1 MGGLAAAVRGIIVGR
16 NRPSILSSQALRYVE
31 GSASASA
38 RRPAR
43 FSFSSVAGES
53 GNDYGENIRWGILS
67 AGKISSD
74 FVKAIGI
81 TEGAKASAVAARSH
95 AKAETFASEHSI
107 PAAYGSYD
115 ELLADPTVDVV
126 YVGSIADEHANLA
139 AKALLAGKPTVVE
152 KPLTI
157 SSEETRKL
165 VALAKE
171 NDTFLMEGMWTRCFP
186 AMRRVRDL
194 VASGAI
200 GPISV
205 VQGDFGWSTEGCG
218 PDDRIWNPRSGGM
231 VLDIGMYLAQLGN
244 VAFPNADVK
253 GVQAMGMQ
261 KNGIDHTALVNVKYG
276 KAAMLVEGGGRQ
288 MAGES
293 TSQRD
298 ESEGGMLQ
306 FYVTGNAN
314 TEERVVMEGT
324 QGRIIIESPA
334 HVPSSVRL
342 IRNGGR
348 GVETEEVFDHPLPD
362 DTFSTWNYPGSVGFT
377 YQIKEVGDALRRG
390 EKECRHFT
398 LKESLQVADMLDEV
412 LDQVRGQGWRKEE
425 DKEEAATSAATSI

>member
-1 MGGLAAAVRGIIVGR
+1 MRVLAAAFRG
-16 NRPSILSSQALRYVE
+16 SIGGGNSVLSRRVLGEVE
-31 GSASASA
+31 GSSYSS
-38 RRPAR
+38 PAL
-43 FSFSSVAGES
+43 FFSSVGATS
-53 GNDYGENIRWGILS
+53 YGENIRWGILS

-74 FVKAIGI
+74 FVKAISI
-81 TEGAKASAVAARSH
+81 TDGAQASAVAARSH
-95 AKAETFASEHSI
+95 AKAESFASEHSI

-115 ELLADPTVDVV
+115 ELLADPDVDVV

-139 AKALLAGKPTVVE
+139 TKALLAGKPTVVE

-157 SSEETRKL
+157 SSEETKEL
-165 VALAKE
+165 VALAKKT
-171 NDTFLMEGMWTRCFP
+171 NTFLMEGMWTRCFP

-200 GPISV
+200 GPVSV

-218 PDDRIWNPRSGGM
+218 PEDRIWNPRSGGM

-244 VAFPNADVK
+244 VAFPNADVR
-253 GVQAMGMQ
+253 GVQAMGIQ
-261 KNGIDHTALVNVKYG
+261 KNGIDHTSLVNVKYG
-276 KAAMLVEGGGRQ
+276 ESGMLVEGRGQ
-288 MAGES
+288 APGEKS
-293 TSQRD
+293 SQ
-298 ESEGGMLQ
+298 ESESGGGMLQ

-314 TEERVVMEGT
+314 TEERVVLEGT
-324 QGRIIIESPA
+324 KGRIVIEPPA

-362 DTFSTWNYPGSVGFT
+362 DTFAQWNYPGSVGFT

-398 LKESLQVADMLDEV
+398 LKESLQVANMLDEV
-412 LDQVRGQGWRKEE
+412 LDQVRGPAWRVEE
-425 DKEEAATSAATSI
+425 DTNEGVTPAATSV